1 MNSQEWLGDYSR
13 RHLVLVGADL
23 RAASRA
29 SVLQALQALLSR
41 FPNIETPPK
50 LALAGPGALELS
62 PMLGNEFLL
71 SETFPGETDTCLLYL
86 QLGLLPEPIDHAF
99 KMGAK
104 AAGIPCLELDLSY
117 VRNAPAQAAA
127 WWLRYHL
134 VPGLWREQRGGICR
148 PMGGVGRSGG

>member
-1 MNSQEWLGDYSR
+1 MSSQEWLGDYAR

-29 SVLQALQALLSR
+29 SVLQALQALLSH

-62 PMLGNEFLL
+62 SMLGNDFLL
-71 SETFPGETDTCLLYL
+71 SENFPGETSTCLLYM
-86 QLGLLPEPIDHAF
+86 QLGSLPEPIEQAF
-99 KMGAK
+99 KIGAR
-104 AAGIPCLELDLSY
+104 AAALPCLEMDLAY
-117 VRNAPAQAAA
+117 VREDPAQAAA

-134 VPGLWREQRGGICR
+134 VPSLWREQRGEICR
-148 PMGGVGRSGG
+148 PIRHVQG